1 MHQISG
7 PFNNLLYYFTICG
20 SKDATQRFLKVLFK
34 EYLQKQKKPSV
45 NNLMFLKN
53 LIIFTKANFIVT
65 KCNEIRFF
73 FSLRR
78 KKYLKLYTCGVVYKE
93 ML

>member
-1 MHQISG
+1 MRSCTKLVAHLIIFCIILQFADLKMLHKI
-7 PFNNLLYYFTICG
+7 
-20 SKDATQRFLKVLFK
+20 FLKVFFTK
-34 EYLQKQKKPSV
+34 TKPSV

-73 FSLRR
+73 FSSLKR
-78 KKYLKLYTCGVVYKE
+78 KKYIKLYTCGV
-93 ML
+93 